1 MPWPFR
7 QKSVATVSDV
17 IEETSPS
24 PHTRFAFKLFRELS
38 EAAERPNL
46 FLSPSSVMLC
56 LALVCELASGET
68 RQSMARTL
76 EIAGLDRAKIESEIT
91 LLNAAFRERPDAAV
105 TCANSLWLG
114 QHVQIATEVENRLCA
129 LYQSELKAIDFS
141 TGQAVATINAW
152 VADKTKGKITQIVDR
167 FSPLTALVAMNA
179 VYFKGVWKDPFRK
192 ELTRDGP
199 FHTASG
205 QTKQLPMMAQSG
217 TYSYLEDRQV
227 QVVTLP
233 YRGGVSMHVMLPVAG
248 TDVGLVRKSLSSGQ
262 WESWAAKL
270 KREEGVIKLP
280 RFKVDYAAPLRNAL
294 TALGMGRAFDQN
306 QAEFAQVYADRP
318 PVWLDMVI
326 HRALAE
332 VNEEGTEAAAA
343 TVAHMLCGSAM
354 PQKPPRLFQMIV
366 DRPFFIAIRDETTK
380 TIQFMG
386 WIGDPQ

>member
-7 QKSVATVSDV
+7 QESAVTVSDV

-56 LALVCELASGET
+56 LALVYELASGET

-76 EIAGLDRAKIESEIT
+76 EIAGLDRAKIESEIA
-91 LLNAAFRERPDAAV
+91 LLNAAFRERPDATV

-141 TGQAVATINAW
+141 TGQAVATI
-152 VADKTKGKITQIVDR
+152 KGKITQIVDR
-167 FSPLTALVAMNA
+167 VSPLTALVAMNA
-179 VYFKGVWKDPFRK
+179 VYFKGLWTDPFRK

-217 TYSYLEDRQV
+217 TYSYFEDRQV

-233 YRGGVSMHVMLPVAG
+233 YRGGVSMHVVLPVAG
-248 TDVGLVRKSLSSGQ
+248 TEVGLVRESLSSGQ
-262 WESWAAKL
+262 WESWVAKL
-270 KREEGVIKLP
+270 RREEGLIKLP
-280 RFKVDYAAPLRNAL
+280 RFKVDYVAPLRNAL
-294 TALGMGRAFDQN
+294 TTLGMGRA
-306 QAEFAQVYADRP
+306 
-318 PVWLDMVI
+318 
-326 HRALAE
+326 
-332 VNEEGTEAAAA
+332 
-343 TVAHMLCGSAM
+343 
-354 PQKPPRLFQMIV
+354 
-366 DRPFFIAIRDETTK
+366 
-380 TIQFMG
+380 
-386 WIGDPQ
+386 